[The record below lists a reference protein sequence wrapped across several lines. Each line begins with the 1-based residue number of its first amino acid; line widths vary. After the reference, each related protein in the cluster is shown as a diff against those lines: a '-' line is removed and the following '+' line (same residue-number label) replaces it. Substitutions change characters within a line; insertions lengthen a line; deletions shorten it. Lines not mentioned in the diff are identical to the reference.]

1 MKSKNLTENSVKV
14 SPLESNKKKWLL
26 MDSLISGPSRKTS
39 NSVITIKS
47 GTPQVQKVNY
57 TKLFPTLAK
66 ADKRNKFLKKL
77 RKMKNTRSTM
87 ISPDHI
93 ETNNESPPDLAD
105 LPTVG
110 LQEVAMKSQ
119 SEIYDFRRYL
129 KQGNIQEKTEKFN
142 LKPRP
147 ALKPVTMNPVGN
159 AVAAMI
165 QLPEL
170 ILDSEPESQV
180 NIENGMETAMVGNSL
195 LGLSS

>member
-1 MKSKNLTENSVKV
+1 MKSKNLTENSVKF

-26 MDSLISGPSRKTS
+26 RDSLISGPSRKTS

-47 GTPQVQKVNY
+47 GVPEAQKVNY
-57 TKLFPTLAK
+57 TKLFPNLAR

-77 RKMKNTRSTM
+77 QKMKNTRSTM
-87 ISPDHI
+87 ISPNQI

-119 SEIYDFRRYL
+119 SEIYDFRRYQ
-129 KQGNIQEKTEKFN
+129 KQGNKQEKAETFN

-165 QLPEL
+165 QLPDL
-170 ILDSEPESQV
+170 ILDSEPVSQV
-180 NIENGMETAMVGNSL
+180 NIENEMERAMVRKSL

>member
-1 MKSKNLTENSVKV
+1 MKSKILTENSVKF
-14 SPLESNKKKWLL
+14 SPLKSNKKKWLL
-26 MDSLISGPSRKTS
+26 RDSLISGPSRKTS

-47 GTPQVQKVNY
+47 GTPETQKVNY
-57 TKLFPTLAK
+57 TKLFPTLAR

-87 ISPDHI
+87 ISPNHI
-93 ETNNESPPDLAD
+93 ETNNESPPDMRD

-129 KQGNIQEKTEKFN
+129 KQGNIQEKDEKFN

-147 ALKPVTMNPVGN
+147 ALKPVTMNPVENSG
-159 AVAAMI
+159 ATLI
-165 QLPEL
+165 EPPDL
-170 ILDSEPESQV
+170 ILGSEPVSQM
-180 NIENGMETAMVGNSL
+180 NIETGMESALVGNSL